1 MGFSSLS
8 YTLALRFVYLYVNTD
23 DKVSKESR
31 QSVLTA
37 LEQDFKRMEVLS
49 TQTNNRLRKSRFTK
63 IKTWYE
69 HLKKNTVKKFLGNR
83 VGDIGV
89 LDPIVDFIGTALS
102 INGLVIAARNGDGK
116 SIAINSIALVAS
128 VVGELY
134 LGS

>member
-1 MGFSSLS
+1 M
-8 YTLALRFVYLYVNTD
+8 RFLYLYVNTD
-23 DKVSKESR
+23 DMASKQSR

-49 TQTNNRLRKSRFTK
+49 TDTTNRLRKSRFIK

-69 HLKKNTVKKFLGNR
+69 HLKKNKVKKFLGNR

-89 LDPIVDFIGTALS
+89 LDPIVDFIGAALS

-128 VVGELY
+128 VVGESY
-134 LGS
+134 LSSLLASL